1 MSNEP
6 DEVNNGALATM
17 IVLLFVA
24 TFAIAM
30 AVTALVRDQV
40 KAVKAQGDLTQERGF
55 RVLRA
60 EQRAALAGTAS
71 WSDAEQNLVRVS
83 VERSMEIVSADLRR
97 NPYALTPSRPQTEDE
112 EAEELEEGEEKEGAE
127 DNADAGQASEA
138 TPGKDSQ
145 SPPVTPAK
153 KPTKTPTT
161 PAPAVKSPATPAK
174 KPAAT
179 PTTKAPAAKAP
190 PAPAT
195 KPTVPANKP

>member
-30 AVTALVRDQV
+30 AVTALVRDEV

-60 EQRAALAGTAS
+60 EQRAALAGTPS
-71 WSDAEQNLVRVS
+71 WSDAEQKLVKVS

-97 NPYALTPSRPQTEDE
+97 NPYALTPTRPQKEDE
-112 EAEELEEGEEKEGAE
+112 EAEELEEGEEGE
-127 DNADAGQASEA
+127 DNAAGDGADAGQASEA
-138 TPGKDSQ
+138 APGKASQ

-153 KPTKTPTT
+153 KPST
-161 PAPAVKSPATPAK
+161 PAPAVKSPAAPAK
-174 KPAAT
+174 TPAAT

-190 PAPAT
+190 PAPVT
-195 KPTVPANKP
+195 KPTAPANKP